1 MRTRKSNFDSYSREY
16 ESDNWTVRQKAI
28 QKISRVRSGRAVNLL
43 IQATSDSHSLV
54 RIEALKGISRSKA
67 STAIPRVR
75 EIARDEPD
83 PNVRWQALKTL
94 GAFKDPSS
102 APVFVQALKNEDWLI
117 REEAVR
123 GLLSI
128 DNYAIKQVSIPYVLD
143 ALNDPVES
151 VAVAALMNVKIKDKR
166 IYAKSAEILKKASPH
181 NYAIIIAALTTL
193 NGYRLD
199 SETRNIV
206 IDYLTHQ
213 NESIRITAFHVLRDE
228 KKGRAVY

>member
-1 MRTRKSNFDSYSREY
+1 MI
-16 ESDNWTVRQKAI
+16 RQKAV
-28 QKISRVRSGRAVNLL
+28 QRISRIRSRSAASLL
-43 IQATSDSHSLV
+43 IRATADSHSLV
-54 RIEALKGISRSKA
+54 RIEALRGIHRSRA
-67 STAIPRVR
+67 SAAIPRVR

-83 PNVRWQALKTL
+83 ANVRWQALKTL

-117 REEAVR
+117 REEAIK

-151 VAVAALMNVKIKDKR
+151 VAVAALMNVKIKDRR
-166 IYAKSAEILKKASPH
+166 IYTKSAEILKKASPH
-181 NYAIIIAALTTL
+181 NYSIIIAALTTL
-193 NGYRLD
+193 DGYRLD
-199 SETRNIV
+199 PETRNIV

-213 NESIRITAFHVLRDE
+213 NENIRITAFHVLRDE
-228 KKGRAVY
+228 KKGHAVQ